1 MKVFSQNIE
10 TCTLKTMIHY
20 EKKPKRE
27 NDSSG
32 VERRGVLNPQTKTNK
47 QINKTPKNQNKKEY
61 SL

>member
-47 QINKTPKNQNKKEY
+47 QINKRAPI
-61 SL
+61 S